1 MIRLYALVA
10 AGGAVGSAGRFW
22 IAGVVARLTGP
33 DFPWGT
39 VLINI
44 VGSFD
49 IGVLAAQLIH
59 GRMHG
64 TASLQAL
71 TMSGLCGGFTTFS
84 AFSLQTVDLL
94 REGHPWWA
102 AANVV
107 ASVTLCVAA
116 SSAGLVLGRF

>member
-10 AGGAVGSAGRFW
+10 LGGAAGSVGRFW
-22 IAGVVARLTGP
+22 LAGAVARLTGP
-33 DFPWGT
+33 AFPWGT

-44 VGSFD
+44 AGSFV

-59 GRMHG
+59 GRVHG

-102 AANVV
+102 AGNVV
-107 ASVTLCVAA
+107 GSVTVCVVA